1 MYENVAA
8 LFTLLVVIFVAI
20 IIVGSVSMIYSA
32 FSISVGER
40 TKQFGLLSSVGATRK
55 QLRRMVFGEAAMV
68 SLIGIPAGVVCGI
81 IGIGITLHFV
91 GNKFNYILTSPYS
104 VNLVINVYA
113 IFAAVAISLITVAV
127 SAVIPA
133 VE

>member
-1 MYENVAA
+1 
-8 LFTLLVVIFVAI
+8 
-20 IIVGSVSMIYSA
+20 
-32 FSISVGER
+32 
-40 TKQFGLLSSVGATRK
+40 
-55 QLRRMVFGEAAMV
+55 MV

-133 VE
+133 ARATRVSAIDAIRQHKDIKFHARDGMPAESIALRRSFSVCRMLARRYFSRSRKKYRVTIFHCR